1 MTAKVPRRGQKS
13 KKKYAAT
20 NFSWLLIPPLLIRA
34 DFVFL
39 HFVFLSFITE
49 TVSLKGESQS
59 IIIWLNLISH
69 HHLDEMDFLCNECA
83 KSFAKEIDLVIHQA
97 RVHNKRSFSCEMCH
111 VLIDNLDLLER
122 LCFDRRSETHPYHVR
137 HSINQLYSLL
147 SLLHWEQSGQVWKAD
162 KQKGYLGEGEGRTGK
177 SLLDSYEAFVQSG
190 SKRKDLKDFILGFC
204 CERQTVV
211 QAKWST
217 VAIDDV

>member
-1 MTAKVPRRGQKS
+1 MTAKLPKRGQKC
-13 KKKYAAT
+13 KKKYATT

-83 KSFAKEIDLVIHQA
+83 KRFAKKVNLVIHQA

-111 VLIDNLDLLER
+111 VKFWMKILISQKLRKTLLWSR
-122 LCFDRRSETHPYHVR
+122 IWNS
-137 HSINQLYSLL
+137 SISCAAFNRPAVFTAVLI
-147 SLLHWEQSGQVWKAD
+147 A
-162 KQKGYLGEGEGRTGK
+162 LGTKWTSVE
-177 SLLDSYEAFVQSG
+177 S
-190 SKRKDLKDFILGFC
+190 
-204 CERQTVV
+204 RQTKRELGWGGKGELVKV
-211 QAKWST
+211 YLIAMRLSSSQDQREKIWKT
-217 VAIDDV
+217 FTQ

>member
-1 MTAKVPRRGQKS
+1 MIV
-13 KKKYAAT
+13 Y
-20 NFSWLLIPPLLIRA
+20 PPTLIRA

-59 IIIWLNLISH
+59 IIIWLNLISN

-83 KSFAKEIDLVIHQA
+83 KRFEKEVNLVIHQA
-97 RVHNKRSFSCEMCH
+97 RVHNKRSFSCGMCLVK
-111 VLIDNLDLLER
+111 VLIDNLDLPER

-137 HSINQLYSLL
+137 HSIDQQYSLL

-162 KQKGYLGEGEGRTGK
+162 KQKGNLGEGGR
-177 SLLDSYEAFVQSG
+177 EN
-190 SKRKDLKDFILGFC
+190 
-204 CERQTVV
+204 
-211 QAKWST
+211 W
-217 VAIDDV
+217 